1 LVSIL
6 KQKRRKEM
14 KKVLTIVFSMLIVC
28 SMIGL
33 SYAEDLRLDGSTT
46 VLPIAQKAAEVF
58 MKKNPSIKVFVS
70 GSGSGTGIKALLDGT
85 TDIADSSREAKD
97 KEIAMGKEK
106 GITLTAHKIAL
117 DGIVTVVHPSM
128 KIANITLEQLRDIYN
143 GKITSWKELGGPNRP
158 ISVVSRDTS
167 SGTYEV
173 WEEKIL
179 KGDKVRADALLV
191 ASNGQAVQTVA
202 QNRYA
207 IGYIG
212 IGYLDKTVKALKVN
226 KKTATP
232 DSIRDGSW
240 PIARPLFMYTNGKPA
255 GVIAKFIDFVLSKE
269 GQKIVNEV
277 KYVSLK

>member
-1 LVSIL
+1 MKRLLIVFIAVFFLVSL
-6 KQKRRKEM
+6 GS
-14 KKVLTIVFSMLIVC
+14 F
-28 SMIGL
+28 
-33 SYAEDLRLDGSTT
+33 SYAEDLRIDGSTT

-97 KEIAMGKEK
+97 KEITAGKEK
-106 GITLTAHKIAL
+106 GIQLTAHKIAL
-117 DGIVTVVHPSM
+117 DGIVPVVHPSM
-128 KIANITLEQLRDIYN
+128 KISNISMEQLRDIYN
-143 GKITSWKELGGPNRP
+143 GKIKSWKEIGGPDRP
-158 ISVVSRDTS
+158 IAVVSRDTS

-173 WEEKIL
+173 WEEKVL
-179 KGDKVRADALLV
+179 RKDRVRADALLV

-212 IGYLDKTVKALKVN
+212 IGYVDKSIKVLKVEGKTASDKTV
-226 KKTATP
+226 
-232 DSIRDGSW
+232 RDASW
-240 PIARPLFMYTNGKPA
+240 PIARPLFMYTNGKPS
-255 GVIAKFIDFVLSKE
+255 GVRAKFIDFVLSGE